1 MTIFNGVPSHVL
13 LVHFLVVLIP
23 LTVLLWP
30 AMRRGP
36 ILWLT
41 FVLAIFT
48 TVMTP
53 ITTHAGEWLY
63 ELRRH
68 PGPILQEHAERGGW
82 MIYFSVALLV
92 VAIALGV
99 LRVVGRRSDQH
110 RLPATIVVAGLAVA
124 IGVVS
129 VIQLV
134 RVGGTGAQ
142 SVRGNPQQAAGK

>member
-1 MTIFNGVPSHVL
+1 VTIFNGLPSHVL

-23 LTVLLWP
+23 LTVLPEIVCAVWP

-63 ELRRH
+63 DLRRH
-68 PGPILQEHAERGGW
+68 PDPSCKSMPSE
-82 MIYFSVALLV
+82 
-92 VAIALGV
+92 GV
-99 LRVVGRRSDQH
+99 G
-110 RLPATIVVAGLAVA
+110 
-124 IGVVS
+124 
-129 VIQLV
+129 
-134 RVGGTGAQ
+134 
-142 SVRGNPQQAAGK
+142 

>member
-1 MTIFNGVPSHVL
+1 VTIFNGPPSHVL

-23 LTVLLWP
+23 LTVLLEIVGAVWP

-53 ITTHAGEWLY
+53 ITTHAGKWLY
-63 ELRRH
+63 DLRRH
-68 PGPILQEHAERGGW
+68 PDPIVQEHAERGGW

-99 LRVVGRRSDQH
+99 LRVVERRSDQH
-110 RLPATIVVAGLAVA
+110 RLPATIVVGR
-124 IGVVS
+124 GS
-129 VIQLV
+129 CSCHRRCV
-134 RVGGTGAQ
+134 RDST
-142 SVRGNPQQAAGK
+142 RPRR